1 MSRRRRPRPLRPRD
15 QVFGRTVPGDGFLHR
30 TPAWLKVLALAAVTV
45 TVLILREPAVSL
57 GVAVGVLVISAA
69 AGVPPSTV
77 LRLLR
82 RIWVLLAAVLAAQL
96 IFNDLTTAGEVL
108 SRIIA
113 CLLGA
118 QLLILTTR
126 PNALLGVFRE
136 LVLPLRL
143 VGLRPGRIA
152 LSGLVMLR
160 AIPYLADLAHLA
172 HRQAQA
178 RGLERSIRARTVP
191 LLTGSVD
198 YARDTG
204 RALAARGIDE
214 IQSGGAQRTR
224 GAQRTGG
231 AQR

>member
-1 MSRRRRPRPLRPRD
+1 MSRRRPRPLRPRD
-15 QVFGRTVPGDGFLHR
+15 QVFGRTAVGDGFLHR
-30 TPAWLKVLALAAVTV
+30 TPAWAKVAVLAAVTV
-45 TVLILREPAVSL
+45 TVLFLRSPTVSL
-57 GVAVGVLVISAA
+57 GVAVGVLALGA
-69 AGVPPSTV
+69 TAGVPASRM

-82 RIWVLLAAVLAAQL
+82 RIWLLLAAVLAAQL
-96 IFNDLTTAGEVL
+96 VFNDLAGAGEVL

-126 PNALLGVFRE
+126 PHDLLGVFRT
-136 LVLPLRL
+136 LVLPLRW
-143 VGLRPGRIA
+143 VGLSPGRIA
-152 LSGLVMLR
+152 LAGLVMLR

-172 HRQAQA
+172 HRQTQA

-214 IQSGGAQRTR
+214 VRR
-224 GAQRTGG
+224 
-231 AQR
+231 

>member
-1 MSRRRRPRPLRPRD
+1 MSRRRRPRPLRARD
-15 QVFGRTVPGDGFLHR
+15 QVFGRTAPGNGILHR
-30 TPAWLKVLALAAVTV
+30 TPAWAKVAVLAAVTV
-45 TVLILREPAVSL
+45 TVLILRSPAVSL
-57 GVAVGVLVISAA
+57 GVVVAVLLLGAA
-69 AGVPPSTV
+69 AGVPPVKV

-82 RIWVLLAAVLAAQL
+82 RIWLLLAAVLAAQL
-96 IFNDLTTAGEVL
+96 LFNDLAGAGEVL

-126 PNALLGVFRE
+126 PNDLLGVFRT
-136 LVLPLRL
+136 LVLPLRW
-143 VGLRPGRIA
+143 VGLSPGRIA
-152 LSGLVMLR
+152 LAGLVMLR

-178 RGLERSIRARTVP
+178 RGLEHSIRARTVP

-204 RALAARGIDE
+204 RALAARGID
-214 IQSGGAQRTR
+214 QVRR
-224 GAQRTGG
+224 
-231 AQR
+231 